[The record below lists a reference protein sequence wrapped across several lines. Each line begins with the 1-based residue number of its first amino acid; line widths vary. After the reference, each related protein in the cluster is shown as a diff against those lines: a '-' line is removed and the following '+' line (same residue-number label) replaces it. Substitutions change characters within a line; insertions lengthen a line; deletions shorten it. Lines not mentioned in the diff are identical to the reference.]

1 MLLRSYL
8 ILDPKFPEN
17 IHKGNAEIYA
27 HMQLSDLYKVQQ
39 HHEWFSMLL
48 KVDRD
53 RDV

>member
-17 IHKGNAEIYA
+17 VRKGNAEIYA
-27 HMQLSDLYKVQQ
+27 CMQLSNLYKVQQ
-39 HHEWFSMLL
+39 HHERFSMPL